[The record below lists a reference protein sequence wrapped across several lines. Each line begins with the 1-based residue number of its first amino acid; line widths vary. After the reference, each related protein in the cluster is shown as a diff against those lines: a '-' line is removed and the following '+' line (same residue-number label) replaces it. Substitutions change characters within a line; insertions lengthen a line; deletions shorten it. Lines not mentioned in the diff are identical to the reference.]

1 MPLLDKG
8 HPISAPRAPAKSLLD
23 GREMMALLVEK
34 HRRAARKVKS
44 RAAKKAHNDY
54 ADGVEWY
61 LENVFDVVCLGK
73 ETKCPSP
80 R

>member
-8 HPISAPRAPAKSLLD
+8 HPISGSRPAAKSLMD

-34 HRRAARKVKS
+34 HRRDARKAKS
-44 RAAKKAHNDY
+44 KALKKAHNDY
-54 ADGVEWY
+54 ADGIEWY

-73 ETKCPSP
+73 EKK
-80 R
+80 